1 MKHTRSVS
9 IFITLLFLMGQLSM
23 HNAYARSPKTNEV
36 NTEVEIQ
43 PLIEFKYSL
52 AKLVELVEDQKP
64 VVVSTDVTYPTSEFH
79 LLSTLLNSHHICLP
93 PPVSAA

>member
-1 MKHTRSVS
+1 MNT
-9 IFITLLFLMGQLSM
+9 
-23 HNAYARSPKTNEV
+23 AYARAPKSHEI

-52 AKLVELVEDQKP
+52 AKLVELVEDLKP
-64 VVVSTDVTYPTSEFH
+64 VVVSTEVTYPSSEFH

-93 PPVSAA
+93 PPVNAA

>member
-1 MKHTRSVS
+1 MKYTRTLG

-23 HNAYARSPKTNEV
+23 HNAYARTSETNDISI
-36 NTEVEIQ
+36 EVEIQ

-64 VVVSTDVTYPTSEFH
+64 VVVSTEVTYPSSEFH